1 MSTGVYDLWKGPTA
15 GRIQIEHNMA
25 VTLVANPPTLQEI
38 KVKGWGL
45 LHRFIQQLDAMESRH
60 WVSFWHRASAGCYER
75 DAQYLV
81 LPALERVHSFWLTDH
96 YGSDKQAQTS
106 LNIVLDEYDKLA
118 KACPYP
124 PMTIV
129 NTVMVKGL
137 PNRYLRI
144 YIYTIY
150 HCVYV

>member
-1 MSTGVYDLWKGPTA
+1 MTYEKDP
-15 GRIQIEHNMA
+15 R
-25 VTLVANPPTLQEI
+25 QEESRLNTTWLSLLLPI
-38 KVKGWGL
+38 HLPSKKLVKGWGL

-144 YIYTIY
+144 YIYRIY